1 MDTEAVPT
9 PVRILGLEGCSSR
22 KRRAAYRCAAFA
34 TRLHTTAVD
43 AKRSLRIAAVD
54 VAIAGVSGP
63 LKAYNAD
70 ARRSNPADL
79 RYRHPLAANPS
90 SALNLTNTKPRLRPL
105 HLMVRE
111 TEFCGLRLAGDF
123 GRRTRENGRN
133 SVRRPRHASLTDRNC
148 EGFCVPGNRVGL
160 PAEGIRTCD
169 PFVRGNCN

>member
-79 RYRHPLAANPS
+79 RYRHPLASNPS
-90 SALNLTNTKPRLRPL
+90 SALNLTNTKPWLRPL
-105 HLMVRE
+105 HLVVRETEFCGLTPAVDNSRRPDTRALQHDRRLARLVHGRSWVRE
-111 TEFCGLRLAGDF
+111 TEFCGLRLAGDCR
-123 GRRTRENGRN
+123 RRTR
-133 SVRRPRHASLTDRNC
+133 
-148 EGFCVPGNRVGL
+148 
-160 PAEGIRTCD
+160 
-169 PFVRGNCN
+169 

>member
-105 HLMVRE
+105 HLVSAAGKTLLANVPDDEMYRLLELASPEQSGEVRQ
-111 TEFCGLRLAGDF
+111 FL
-123 GRRTRENGRN
+123 
-133 SVRRPRHASLTDRNC
+133 
-148 EGFCVPGNRVGL
+148 
-160 PAEGIRTCD
+160 
-169 PFVRGNCN
+169 